1 MVPVRRLHHLVLQVY
16 RRLPRKVRR
25 WIVRALAPSFT
36 VGAMCIIERPD
47 GAVLLVRHSYRDRW
61 GVPGG
66 LLQRGEDSAVGA
78 RREVLEEVG
87 LDVELLGEPAV
98 VVDAVPQ
105 RVDIVFRARPVPGA
119 DLDAIRPGSVEITE
133 TAWFPRTELPAL
145 QFETTTALMALA
157 RSAAAPQADPIV
169 PRPWSADRR

>member
-1 MVPVRRLHHLVLQVY
+1 VRT
-16 RRLPRKVRR
+16 
-25 WIVRALAPSFT
+25 ISPSFT
-36 VGAMCIIERPD
+36 VGAMCIIERAD
-47 GAVLLVRHSYRDRW
+47 GDVLLVRHLYRDRW

-66 LLQRGEDSAVGA
+66 LLKRGEEPEIGA

-98 VVDAVPQ
+98 VIDAKPQ
-105 RVDIVFRARPVPGA
+105 RVDLVYRARPA
-119 DLDAIRPGSVEITE
+119 LDADPDAVEPNSVEIIE
-133 TAWFPRTELPAL
+133 AAWFARTELPAL

-157 RSAAAPQADPIV
+157 RSANAPQADPIV